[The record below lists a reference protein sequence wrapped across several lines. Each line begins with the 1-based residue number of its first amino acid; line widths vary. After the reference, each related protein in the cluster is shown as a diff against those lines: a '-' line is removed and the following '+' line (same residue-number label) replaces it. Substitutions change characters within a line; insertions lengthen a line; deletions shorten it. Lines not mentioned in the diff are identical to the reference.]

1 LRQASG
7 GFGLVCA
14 YDFVISGESA
24 KIPSG
29 RDTGRDGRPM
39 PACSSPCRDNIGQA
53 AVCKSPVYSAVKAV
67 VANGSLQEIVTTV
80 VKTPGF
86 GHLLVELS
94 AREDLREFAE
104 TASSNEELFSLLAAM
119 AADASIQKIVCAIIS
134 APGLAGLL
142 LEIIQQS
149 DLRALTK

>member
-1 LRQASG
+1 VFVTLSRQYWTG
-7 GFGLVCA
+7 GRLQIAGLLSSQGSCGKW
-14 YDFVISGESA
+14 VIAG
-24 KIPSG
+24 
-29 RDTGRDGRPM
+29 
-39 PACSSPCRDNIGQA
+39 
-53 AVCKSPVYSAVKAV
+53 
-67 VANGSLQEIVTTV
+67 IVTTV
-80 VKTPGF
+80 VKAPGF

-119 AADASIQKIVCAIIS
+119 AADASILKIVCAIIS